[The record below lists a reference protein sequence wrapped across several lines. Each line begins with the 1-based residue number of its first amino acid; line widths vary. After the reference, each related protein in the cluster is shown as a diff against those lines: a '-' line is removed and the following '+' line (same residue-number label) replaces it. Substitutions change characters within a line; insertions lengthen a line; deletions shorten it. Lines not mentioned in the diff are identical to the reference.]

1 MLSYREALT
10 YLDSLINY
18 ESEENFPYHKKFLNL
33 ERIRYILKLVGNPH
47 QHLQIIHVAGTKGK
61 GSTAAI
67 LSSILKEG
75 GLKVGLFTSPHLVNP
90 RERIRIG
97 NQLIGEKEL
106 AFFVSEIKS
115 KLEIFSPPSPPTFFE
130 IYTAVALLYFFY
142 KKVDLA
148 VLEVGLGG
156 RLDATNVA
164 NSLVAVITQISLDHT
179 RELGKDLVS
188 IAREKIAIIKEK
200 SKVVISPQPR
210 GVLKVIEEVCKEK
223 KASMYRVGKE
233 ILFERIT
240 MSPRGQMIQ
249 VRIAGVNHGHLFL
262 PLLGEHQAINAA
274 TAIGAI
280 DLLKQYGISIGPEA
294 VAAGLRKVTWP
305 ARIQVL
311 STSPLLIVDCAHNQ
325 ASAEALSKCL
335 GEVFPKREII
345 FVVGILKNKDVEGI
359 GKSLCGWK
367 NRIILTGI
375 NSSRA
380 LEPASIKRRISKF
393 GWGGIIIKPKVQD
406 AIYYA
411 RSIATSQDLICVTG
425 SVYLAGEV
433 LKLYQTMEEVYA

>member
-1 MLSYREALT
+1 MLSYREALV

-18 ESEENFPYHKKFLNL
+18 EREENFPYHKKFLNL
-33 ERIRYILKLVGNPH
+33 ERTSHILKLVGNPH
-47 QHLQIIHVAGTKGK
+47 QHLKIIHIAGTKGK
-61 GSTAAI
+61 GSTAAMA
-67 LSSILKEG
+67 SSILKENG
-75 GLKVGLFTSPHLVNP
+75 CKVGLFTSPHLVNP

-97 NQLIGEKEL
+97 NQLIGRKEL

-115 KLEIFSPPSPPTFFE
+115 KLEISSPPSPPTFFE
-130 IYTAVALLYFFY
+130 IYTAVALLYFFH
-142 KKVDLA
+142 KKVDFA

-164 NSLVAVITQISLDHT
+164 NSLVAVITQISSDHT
-179 RELGKDLVS
+179 RELGKELVS
-188 IAREKIAIIKEK
+188 IAREKTGIIKEK

-210 GVLKVIEEVCKEK
+210 EVLKLIEEVCKEREAK
-223 KASMYRVGKE
+223 MYRVGKE
-233 ILFERIT
+233 ISFERMN
-240 MSPRGQMIQ
+240 MSPRGQTIQ
-249 VRIAGVNHGHLFL
+249 VRIAGGNHWHLFL

-280 DLLKQYGISIGPEA
+280 DLLKEYGIFIRKEA
-294 VAAGLRKVTWP
+294 VAAGLRKVRWP

-335 GEVFPKREII
+335 GEVFPKKRII
-345 FVVGILKNKDVEGI
+345 LIVGILKNKDVEGI
-359 GKSLCGWK
+359 GRSLCG
-367 NRIILTGI
+367 RRTRLILTGI
-375 NSSRA
+375 SSPRA
-380 LEPASIKRRISKF
+380 LEPVSIKRRISKF
-393 GWGGIIIKPKVQD
+393 GWGGIIIKQKVQD
-406 AIYYA
+406 AIHYA

-433 LKLYQTMEEVYA
+433 LKFYQAMEEVYA

>member
-1 MLSYREALT
+1 MLSYREALA

-18 ESEENFPYHKKFLNL
+18 EKQGNFPYHKKFLNL
-33 ERIRYILKLVGNPH
+33 ERTRYILKLVGDPH
-47 QHLQIIHVAGTKGK
+47 QHLKIIHIAGTKGK
-61 GSTAAI
+61 GSTAAMVG
-67 LSSILKEG
+67 SILKEG
-75 GLKVGLFTSPHLVNP
+75 GFKVGLFTSPHLVNP

-97 NQLIGEKEL
+97 NQLIGKEEL
-106 AFFVSEIKS
+106 AFFVSKIRS

-164 NSLVAVITQISLDHT
+164 NSLVAIITQISLDHT
-179 RELGKDLVS
+179 RELGKELGS
-188 IAREKIAIIKEK
+188 IAREKTGIIKEK
-200 SKVVISPQPR
+200 SKVVVSPQPR
-210 GVLKVIEEVCKEK
+210 PALKVIEEVCKEK
-223 KASMYRVGKE
+223 KVTMHRVGKE
-233 ILFERIT
+233 ISFKRIT
-240 MSPRGQMIQ
+240 MSPRGQVIQ
-249 VRIAGVNHGHLFL
+249 VRMPGGNHRHLFL

-280 DLLKQYGISIGPEA
+280 DLLKPYGIFIGPEA
-294 VAAGLRKVTWP
+294 VAAGLRKVKWP

-311 STSPLLIVDCAHNQ
+311 STSPLLVVDCAHNQ
-325 ASAEALSKCL
+325 ASAEALAKCL
-335 GEVFPKREII
+335 REVFPKKGII
-345 FVVGILKNKDVEGI
+345 FIVGILKNKDVEGI
-359 GKSLCGWK
+359 GRSLCGWR
-367 NRIILTGI
+367 NRIILTRI

-380 LEPASIKRRISKF
+380 LEPVSIKRRISKF
-393 GWGGIIIKPKVQD
+393 CWGEITIKQKVQD

-411 RSIATSQDLICVTG
+411 RSIATPQDLICVTG

-433 LKLYQTMEEVYA
+433 LKFYQAMEEVYA

>member
-1 MLSYREALT
+1 MLSYREALI

-18 ESEENFPYHKKFLNL
+18 EKKGNFPYHKKFLNL
-33 ERIRYILKLVGNPH
+33 ERTRYILKLVGNPH
-47 QHLQIIHVAGTKGK
+47 QHLKIIHIAGTKGK
-61 GSTAAI
+61 GSTAAMV
-67 LSSILKEG
+67 SSILKEG
-75 GLKVGLFTSPHLVNP
+75 GFKVGLFTSPHLVNP

-97 NQLIGEKEL
+97 NQLIGKKEL

-130 IYTAVALLYFFY
+130 IYTAVALLYFLY

-179 RELGKDLVS
+179 IELGKDLVS
-188 IAREKIAIIKEK
+188 IAREKTGIIKEK

-210 GVLKVIEEVCKEK
+210 PVLKVIEEVCKEK
-223 KASMYRVGKE
+223 KATMYRVGKE
-233 ILFERIT
+233 VSFERIKV
-240 MSPRGQMIQ
+240 SPRGQIIQ
-249 VRIAGVNHGHLFL
+249 VRMAGGNHGHLFL

-274 TAIGAI
+274 TAIGTI
-280 DLLKQYGISIGPEA
+280 DLLKDYGIFIRREA
-294 VAAGLRKVTWP
+294 VAAGLRKVKWP

-311 STSPLLIVDCAHNQ
+311 STSPLLILDCAHNQ

-335 GEVFPKREII
+335 EEVFPKKGII

-359 GKSLCGWK
+359 GRSLCGWR
-367 NRIILTGI
+367 NRVILTGI
-375 NSSRA
+375 NSCRA
-380 LEPASIKRRISKF
+380 LEPVSIKRRISKF
-393 GWGGIIIKPKVQD
+393 GWEGVIIKQKVQD
-406 AIYYA
+406 AIHYA
-411 RSIATSQDLICVTG
+411 CSIATSQDLICVTG

-433 LKLYQTMEEVYA
+433 LKLYQAMEEVYA